1 MNSIDKIVFRNL
13 CHEILFHANE
23 AAKLAVLVAFA
34 IVLLLLAPALDET
47 VIEAKQSISSEFIST
62 QLSSFDVLNKR

>member
-1 MNSIDKIVFRNL
+1 MNSIEKVVSSNL
-13 CHEILFHANE
+13 CREILLHVNE
-23 AAKLAVLVAFA
+23 AAKLSVLVVFA

-62 QLSSFDVLNKR
+62 QLSSFDVLNER